1 MKVMSV
7 FFARWKRLKCTTEHA
22 THVLCTYCMSLTSR
36 QPNQVSCLCW
46 GPSLQIV
53 WELYKSMLGSQPA
66 YCTVESHLK
75 ILAKCELGSEIHTD
89 CMVGLKAI
97 EEIGRLT
104 MDNARATGNTSEL
117 ATGLVQRVGGRR
129 RRGSRQSG

>member
-1 MKVMSV
+1 MRHPHHALPSGPLTV
-7 FFARWKRLKCTTEHA
+7 RWKRLKCTTEHA

-36 QPNQVSCLCW
+36 QPNQ
-46 GPSLQIV
+46 
-53 WELYKSMLGSQPA
+53 
-66 YCTVESHLK
+66 VESHLK

-104 MDNARATGNTSEL
+104 MENARATGNTSEL